1 MQTPCVHVCSLV
13 SATGFCAGCGRTLQ
27 EIGSWMSY
35 SDTERR
41 RIMALLP
48 ASPLSYHGAILSIR
62 WCVRV
67 RAFFERDREVVGEL
81 PFTLGS
87 IPSGRLISP

>member
-1 MQTPCVHVCSLV
+1 MQTPCIHLCSLV
-13 SATGFCAGCGRTLQ
+13 SATGFCAGCGRTLE

-48 ASPLSYHGAILSIR
+48 AR
-62 WCVRV
+62 
-67 RAFFERDREVVGEL
+67 
-81 PFTLGS
+81 LGS
-87 IPSGRLISP
+87 AATVSNHMKSSLVAGPERPL

>member
-48 ASPLSYHGAILSIR
+48 ARLAGAVSVSKHMKPSLARGPERPL
-62 WCVRV
+62 
-67 RAFFERDREVVGEL
+67 
-81 PFTLGS
+81 
-87 IPSGRLISP
+87 

>member
-41 RIMALLP
+41 RIMTLLP
-48 ASPLSYHGAILSIR
+48 AWLAGAATAFDHMKTNLASGPGRPL
-62 WCVRV
+62 
-67 RAFFERDREVVGEL
+67 
-81 PFTLGS
+81 
-87 IPSGRLISP
+87 